1 MKPFRS
7 VKQTRI
13 SEEVVNQLKGA
24 ILSGDYKPGEKI
36 PPERE
41 LTEQFQVSR
50 VVIREAIRELEL
62 TGFVRIHQG
71 PIGGAYVMDLSFDH
85 LSNAF
90 KDLFLANKLSAAEVI
105 QTRLHVDPEIARLAA
120 LTKDE
125 KSIKRLNLALEAEL
139 KKEPNHDT
147 RVIRRFEV
155 DHQLAQMCGN
165 RIYQAISKA
174 LLDLT
179 REIVLTVKPD
189 STVIFNHEEHVDIV
203 RAVSTGNAEA
213 AADAVRNHIHA
224 IGDGLIKLEKTYRK
238 QRGLVA

>member
-1 MKPFRS
+1 MKPFKS
-7 VKQTRI
+7 IKQARI

-36 PPERE
+36 PSERE
-41 LTEQFQVSR
+41 LTDQFQVSR

-62 TGFVRIHQG
+62 TGFVRIQQG
-71 PIGGAYVMDLSFDH
+71 PAGGAHVMDLSFDH

-105 QTRLHVDPEIARLAA
+105 QTRLHTDPEIARLAA
-120 LTKDE
+120 LNRNE
-125 KSIKRLNLALEAEL
+125 KSIQPLNRALEAEL
-139 KKEPNHDT
+139 EKEPNHDK
-147 RVIRRFEV
+147 RVTRRFEV
-155 DHQLAQMCGN
+155 DYQLAQMCGN
-165 RIYQAISKA
+165 RLYQAISKA

-203 RAVSTGNAEA
+203 RAVSAGNAEA
-213 AADAVRNHIHA
+213 AADAVRKHVHT

-238 QRGLVA
+238 QRGLAP